1 MGGMMDATGGW
12 IFLWT
17 FLVLTLAVA
26 GDSIVAARVLSTRHS
41 AEPPGGIS
49 ARQGRAGRLTSE

>member
-17 FLVLTLAVA
+17 FLVLALAVA

-41 AEPPGGIS
+41 APSRREES
-49 ARQGRAGRLTSE
+49 LQGKVELED

>member
-17 FLVLTLAVA
+17 FLVLALAVA
-26 GDSIVAARVLSTRHS
+26 GGIVAARVLSTRHG